1 MDHENTIFKF
11 LFLSTSYGILSTNTM
26 VSEAHST
33 AIRQSSDS
41 YTEVSAQFETFKEIF
56 YGERWGRLKFK
67 YDRLNREF

>member
-1 MDHENTIFKF
+1 
-11 LFLSTSYGILSTNTM
+11 M

-67 YDRLNREF
+67 YDRPNREF